1 MSRLLHALLDEPAPD
16 AFSAVRGTRLFWRLQ
31 ITGWCLVFVCG
42 TLLITPTFGFGD
54 SVLVVG
60 MRALC
65 GFVGTSL
72 LRQIYVRVAWRS
84 YSPPVLLACVALL
97 CLLAALAETALLR
110 GFVFTEVRLR
120 FDPTTLGMLDRI
132 LVLLRWGS
140 FSGWSVL
147 YFAILLWRDSTGAAL
162 RSARIEAAAR
172 TAELRQLQAQVNPHF
187 LFNALNSIVA
197 QKDDPE
203 AVEKTTGELAGYL
216 RHALRAQEDFH
227 PLGAELDLLER
238 YLRVEKSRFEER
250 LVYSIE
256 AGPDARAVPVPPAFV
271 QPLLE
276 NACKHGRRTGP
287 RVLEIRIEARVAN
300 GALLIEVT
308 NTGRWLETPA
318 ADSHGIG
325 LANLRRRLELLSGGT
340 AALSHREENGR
351 VIARL
356 SWPLAAKEAA
366 T

>member
-1 MSRLLHALLDEPAPD
+1 MSRLLHALLDEPAPHT
-16 AFSAVRGTRLFWRLQ
+16 SPETRGTRLFWRLQ

-42 TLLITPTFGFGD
+42 TLLIAPTFGLGD

-72 LRQIYVRVAWRS
+72 LRQIYVRVAWRT

-162 RSARIEAAAR
+162 RSARLEAAAR

-197 QKDDPE
+197 QKDDPT
-203 AVEKTTGELAGYL
+203 AVEKTTGELAGS
-216 RHALRAQEDFH
+216 RRPARRALEDV
-227 PLGAELDLLER
+227 PPRGAALARLER
-238 YLRVEKSRFEER
+238 
-250 LVYSIE
+250 
-256 AGPDARAVPVPPAFV
+256 
-271 QPLLE
+271 
-276 NACKHGRRTGP
+276 
-287 RVLEIRIEARVAN
+287 
-300 GALLIEVT
+300 
-308 NTGRWLETPA
+308 
-318 ADSHGIG
+318 
-325 LANLRRRLELLSGGT
+325 
-340 AALSHREENGR
+340 
-351 VIARL
+351 
-356 SWPLAAKEAA
+356 
-366 T
+366 